1 VSALLKFLRVP
12 PSERRLLIQAAL
24 LLGGIRLGL
33 RLLPY
38 RVVRD
43 VVAQLARA
51 PVGLRRGSG
60 GFSVDQI
67 TWAVTKISRYVP
79 KSTCLAQ
86 ALAAQVLL
94 SRHDHPAHLHVGIT
108 RGEDGELRGHAWLE
122 SRGSTVVGGEELS
135 RYTRVPGMEIE
146 SP

>member
-1 VSALLKFLRVP
+1 VSALQKFLRLP
-12 PSERRLLIQAAL
+12 PAERRLLIQAAL
-24 LLGGIRLGL
+24 LLGGIRVGL

-38 RVVRD
+38 RVLRN
-43 VVAQLARA
+43 VVAQLPRA
-51 PVGLRRGSG
+51 PISIRRGG

-94 SRHDHPAHLHVGIT
+94 TRHDHPAHLHVGIT
-108 RGEDGELRGHAWLE
+108 RGEDGGLRGHAWLE
-122 SRGSTVVGGEELS
+122 SRGSTVVGGGEELS

>member
-1 VSALLKFLRVP
+1 VSALQKFLRLP
-12 PSERRLLIQAAL
+12 PAERRLLIQAAL
-24 LLGGIRLGL
+24 LLGGIRVGL

-38 RVVRD
+38 RVVRN
-43 VVAQLARA
+43 VVAQRPRA
-51 PVGLRRGSG
+51 PISIRRGG

-94 SRHDHPAHLHVGIT
+94 TRHDHPAHLHVGIT
-108 RGEDGELRGHAWLE
+108 RGKDGGLRGHAWLE
-122 SRGSTVVGGEELS
+122 SRGRTVVGGEELS